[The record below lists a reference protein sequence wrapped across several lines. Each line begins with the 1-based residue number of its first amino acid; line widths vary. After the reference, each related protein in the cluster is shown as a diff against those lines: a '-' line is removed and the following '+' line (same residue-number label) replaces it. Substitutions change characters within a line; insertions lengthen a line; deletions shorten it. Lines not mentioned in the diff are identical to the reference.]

1 MVNIDY
7 SENVYRPAEDTYL
20 LMEHAVCGRNVL
32 EMGAG
37 SGIISVNLAL
47 CGHLV
52 TAVDISQD
60 AIDLIGHNAKINNV
74 RIEIIKSDLF
84 QNVRGK
90 YDTLLF
96 NPPYLPVENES
107 QQWAGGRDGF
117 DVTGRF
123 LESAVKFLNHDGNI
137 YIILSDLTDIESF
150 ISKNKNYV
158 FTKIASMSFDFEAI
172 MLYELKVRK

>member
-37 SGIISVNLAL
+37 SGIISINLAL
-47 CGHLV
+47 RGHLV

-74 RIEIIKSDLF
+74 HIEIIKSDLF
-84 QNVRGK
+84 QNVHGK

-96 NPPYLPVENES
+96 NPPYLPVEYES

-123 LESAVKFLNHDGNI
+123 LESAANFLSYNGNI
-137 YIILSDLTDIESF
+137 YFILSDLTDIESF
-150 ISKNKNYV
+150 INKNKNYV